1 MAGAF
6 GSGVVKSATGRRL
19 GRRGDA
25 GVGCGI
31 GVPNDHEE
39 VVDVRR
45 TGVLSLVVDARPA
58 AVDAGSSCL
67 GVCLGRRNDGLE
79 IEIADILPDLRAEV
93 GVAASSTIVTVAGL
107 LLGPEDSES
116 PPLGVLPSTLKPLSP
131 RSGILGRLESRV
143 ASAKALPAA
152 SCSISSST
160 TASIVGRGC
169 RGFLSSLCACRQIYL
184 RGGHT

>member
-19 GRRGDA
+19 GRRGDVGA

-79 IEIADILPDLRAEV
+79 IEIADILAAESDLWMEA

-160 TASIVGRGC
+160 TASIVGVAEAPN
-169 RGFLSSLCACRQIYL
+169 LC
-184 RGGHT
+184 GGGTERCL

>member
-160 TASIVGRGC
+160 TASIVGVAEAPN
-169 RGFLSSLCACRQIYL
+169 LC
-184 RGGHT
+184 GGGTERCL